1 MIVVFQ
7 VFSLLRSSVCK
18 ILEQRFG

>member
-7 VFSLLRSSVCK
+7 VFSLLRCSVCK

>member
-7 VFSLLRSSVCK
+7 VFSLLRCSVCQ